1 MAFWF
6 EPVPFFQHPA
16 AKVFA
21 QFRECLQNCHQ
32 ARFPMPPTPT
42 QLVSSVASFPATL
55 IFRTLLRPPYPIFT
69 SPVLQQKTFYSLAV
83 SPPCCGYTSVYIY
96 TYTYILKEKTQTPTW
111 LITSTLRS
119 FDSPCFFVAPRIR
132 ERKREQMGSQSDS
145 RNARSNALENWQWPG
160 TVNHLEAQ
168 LSSKCWIVLLL
179 LYIHIYLLCWLL

>member
-96 TYTYILKEKTQTPTW
+96 IHIHT
-111 LITSTLRS
+111 
-119 FDSPCFFVAPRIR
+119 
-132 ERKREQMGSQSDS
+132 ERKNTDSNLTNYINPAVLRLSMFFCCAQDS
-145 RNARSNALENWQWPG
+145 RAQAGADGKPKRFQERTLQRVGKLAVTGNCEPFGSA
-160 TVNHLEAQ
+160 TVQ
-168 LSSKCWIVLLL
+168 
-179 LYIHIYLLCWLL
+179 